1 MLFRI
6 IWSAI
11 DLEYLDLS
19 LIDTVGAIFCLDQV
33 LHLLSF
39 LAWRVPHWKK
49 SLPLA
54 AFLPMWD
61 SPKMTTSATLGLD
74 QTNGT
79 LSPLVIPYM
88 A

>member
-19 LIDTVGAIFCLDQV
+19 LIDTVGAIFCLDQ
-33 LHLLSF
+33 
-39 LAWRVPHWKK
+39 
-49 SLPLA
+49 
-54 AFLPMWD
+54 
-61 SPKMTTSATLGLD
+61 TSGD
-74 QTNGT
+74 
-79 LSPLVIPYM
+79 LSPLFIPYM

>member
-33 LHLLSF
+33 LHL
-39 LAWRVPHWKK
+39 
-49 SLPLA
+49 
-54 AFLPMWD
+54 
-61 SPKMTTSATLGLD
+61 
-74 QTNGT
+74 
-79 LSPLVIPYM
+79 
-88 A
+88 